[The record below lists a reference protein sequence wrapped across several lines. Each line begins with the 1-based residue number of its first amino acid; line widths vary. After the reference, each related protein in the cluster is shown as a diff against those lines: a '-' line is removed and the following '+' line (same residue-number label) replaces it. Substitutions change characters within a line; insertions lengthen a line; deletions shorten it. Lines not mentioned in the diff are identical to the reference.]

1 VTAVAPEVKVTTIP
15 AGLSVTVVICTYSE
29 RRWEWLAAAVAAV
42 RAQSRSCD
50 ELLLV
55 VDHNQ
60 PLLQR
65 ARAAFAG
72 VTMLANVER
81 PGLAGARNTGVSRS
95 SGDVIVF
102 LDDDAVAE
110 PDCLERLIE
119 VYSDPQV
126 IGAGGAAVA
135 AWPDRQPRWFPEEF
149 SWVVGC
155 AYRGLP
161 VTTAQVRNPIGAC
174 MSFRRT
180 AFDCAGAFTYGIG
193 RTAADRMGCE
203 ETEFSIRVRRTVPGS
218 VLLYVPAARVQH
230 HVDDGQQRWRHFLQ
244 RCLAE
249 GHSKALVAGEVGSR
263 DALASEWPYALRVL
277 TAGAAR
283 GVRDAL
289 RGRPSGLLRTAA
301 IGAGL
306 AMTTYG
312 YLTSRARLRRDR
324 KRSLRRR

>member
-1 VTAVAPEVKVTTIP
+1 VTAVALEVKVTTAP
-15 AGLSVTVVICTYSE
+15 AGLSVSVVICTYNE

-50 ELLLV
+50 DLLLV

-60 PLLQR
+60 ALLQR

-72 VTMLANVER
+72 ARVLANEER

-110 PDCLERLIE
+110 SDCLERLIG

-126 IGAGGAAVA
+126 IGAGGAAIA
-135 AWPDRQPRWFPEEF
+135 AWPDKQPRWFPEEF
-149 SWVVGC
+149 NWVMGC

-180 AFDCAGAFTYGIG
+180 AFDRAGGFTYGIG

-218 VLLYVPAARVQH
+218 VLLYVPTARVRH

-249 GHSKALVAGEVGSR
+249 GHSKALVAREVGSR

-289 RGRPSGLLRTAA
+289 RGRPSGLLRTGA

-306 AMTTYG
+306 ATTTYG
-312 YLTSRARLRRDR
+312 YLTSRVRLDR
-324 KRSLRRR
+324 ERKCGLRRR